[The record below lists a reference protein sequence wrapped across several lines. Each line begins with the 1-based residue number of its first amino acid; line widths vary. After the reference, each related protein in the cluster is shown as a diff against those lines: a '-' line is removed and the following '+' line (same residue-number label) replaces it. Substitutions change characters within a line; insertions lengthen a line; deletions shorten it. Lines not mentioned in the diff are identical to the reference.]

1 MKPTEPDK
9 WWFSIDI
16 SVSGFQSFNY
26 HQCTWFLIMATA
38 LLKKFW
44 TSSTSTSV
52 ICEESFPISHSVIQL
67 TMKWK
72 KWCWKKICRST
83 IFKLNFSHNVDHTCH
98 SSGWETYIFLRNHLL
113 SSSAKIS
120 WVAFWRMCGSLF
132 LPYPLR
138 NFWYWSES
146 WTCFR
151 SFIKAPHEKVSL
163 ALENNEW
170 MGKQGRCQSQ
180 LQNHIW
186 ETFQHIPSFMGI

>member
-1 MKPTEPDK
+1 MEGLLWYLVMKLCSCYTPKMKPTEPDK
-9 WWFSIDI
+9 WWFPIDI

-26 HQCTWFLIMATA
+26 HQCTWFLIMAPA

-67 TMKWK
+67 TMKSK
-72 KWCWKKICRST
+72 KWCWTKICRST

-120 WVAFWRMCGSLF
+120 WVAFLEDVWQHVPPISFAQFLILKWVLDLF
-132 LPYPLR
+132 
-138 NFWYWSES
+138 S
-146 WTCFR
+146 
-151 SFIKAPHEKVSL
+151 
-163 ALENNEW
+163 
-170 MGKQGRCQSQ
+170 
-180 LQNHIW
+180 
-186 ETFQHIPSFMGI
+186 